1 MGEHG
6 WTWVNM
12 GEQEFEECYITYL
25 GTNHLIMLNRQ
36 NVEQDTLLRN
46 TPRSINKAVTLL

>member
-1 MGEHG
+1 
-6 WTWVNM
+6 M